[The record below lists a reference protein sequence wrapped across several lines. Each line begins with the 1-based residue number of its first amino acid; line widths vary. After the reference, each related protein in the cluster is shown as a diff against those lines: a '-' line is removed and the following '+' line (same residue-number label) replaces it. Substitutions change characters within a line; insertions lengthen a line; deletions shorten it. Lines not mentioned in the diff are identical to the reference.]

1 MEYELYDDE
10 QMIEAWALDPL
21 QILITEEQEFEL

>member
-1 MEYELYDDE
+1 MTEQEWYNDE

-21 QILITEEQEFEL
+21 QILITEEEEY